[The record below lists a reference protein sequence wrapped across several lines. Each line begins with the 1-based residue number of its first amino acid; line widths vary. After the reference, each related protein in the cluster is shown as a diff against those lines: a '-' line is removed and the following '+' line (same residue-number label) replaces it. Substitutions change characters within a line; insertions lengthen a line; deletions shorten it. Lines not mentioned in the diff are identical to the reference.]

1 MSTEIEKNVSMTIPR
16 QASLFP
22 KRFQVLSGSMLKVI
36 AICAMLIDHVAA
48 FLLYDNKIVLFTL
61 FGRSVGL
68 YHIMRY
74 VGRIAFPL
82 FAFLVVEGY
91 LHTSNKKKYG
101 IHLLVFA
108 LISELPWNLVH
119 TGDWTY
125 SNQNIFFTLL
135 LGYLAVCVFEHF
147 RGKEQVLLLVAI
159 LCFSI
164 VFDADYGLGGVC
176 LILFLYVLREHAL
189 LQALFGICTL
199 SNGWAVGLAF
209 VPINLYNQKRGFIR
223 GRLAK
228 YAFYAVYPVHLFI
241 FYLVK
246 LILISH

>member
-1 MSTEIEKNVSMTIPR
+1 MSTEIEKNASMPIQR
-16 QASLFP
+16 QESLFP
-22 KRFQVLSGSMLKVI
+22 KRVQMLSGSMLKVI

-48 FLLYDNKIVLFTL
+48 FFLYDSNIVLFTL
-61 FGRSVGL
+61 FGREFGL
-68 YHIMRY
+68 YQIMRY

-91 LHTSNKKKYG
+91 LHTSNKKQYG

-119 TGDWTY
+119 TGGLTY
-125 SNQNIFFTLL
+125 GRQNVFFTLL
-135 LGYLAVCVFEHF
+135 LGYLAVCVFEYF

-164 VFDADYGLGGVC
+164 VFGADYGLGGVC
-176 LILFLYVLREHAL
+176 LILFLYVLREHKL

-209 VPINLYNQKRGFIR
+209 IPINLYNQKRGFIR